1 MTAEV
6 CLEQIIPH
14 DRCLLYVEI
23 GVLRA
28 TNLIALA
35 NKYPLLTLIGVDS
48 YVEYI
53 DEVHGYSVSKEVSLL
68 NKKIAEG
75 RIAKS
80 GHQQRIKLVFKDS
93 FDFAETVQDGSVD
106 IVFLDKNFSAEQ
118 TELDVI
124 AWYPKVNTGG
134 ILCGHDAY
142 TERILQGAKQG
153 LKKFDD
159 RDMQIINNE
168 VWAIKR

>member
-14 DRCLLYVEI
+14 GKRLVYVEI

-35 NKYPLLTLIGVDS
+35 NKYPLLKLIGVDS
-48 YVEYI
+48 YAEYI
-53 DEVHGYSVSKEVSLL
+53 DEAHGYSVSKELSLL
-68 NKKIAEG
+68 NKKIAED

-80 GHQQRIKLVFKDS
+80 GHQQRIELVFKDS
-93 FDFAETVQDGSVD
+93 FEFAETVQDGSVD
-106 IVFLDKNFSAEQ
+106 VVFLDKNFSAEQ

-124 AWYPKVNTGG
+124 TWYPKVSSGG

-142 TERILQGAKQG
+142 TEPILRGVKQG
-153 LKKFDD
+153 LKKFDELD
-159 RDMQIINNE
+159 IQIINNE
-168 VWAIKR
+168 VWTIKR